1 VLLGAGLA
9 AFAALAPLLRDGRGD
24 GGAGRALDAADRARE
39 PITTTLVAGTREG
52 RGDRPRELAWI
63 ALVALAESGERGGLV
78 YVPPH
83 TAAEVPG
90 RGLQSLGSAL
100 SGGGVGLLEVTT
112 ENLLGIPLD
121 GHLELSEPAALDLFG
136 ELEPLAVDVPSEAR
150 VTEGPEG
157 APADVPEGPQRLSAP
172 LMAGLLYDP
181 GSGSDDV
188 ERGSLHLAFWDA
200 LFERFEGEPDAL
212 EAAVHRSSP
221 EHAATLGRLL
231 RGLARVPGSA
241 RTLGVLPVARVA
253 GDDSELSEVVEDE
266 ARELLALAGVGP
278 PVKERVPVQVLN
290 GNGAPGI
297 GQAVGEELVGHGF
310 EIVLS
315 GNAHRLDQPRTLI
328 IAHDESAEA
337 LETARRAREL
347 LGVGK
352 VQVSA
357 RPQGIVTLTV
367 VVGKDFLRRK

>member
-136 ELEPLAVDVPSEAR
+136 ELEPLAVDVP
-150 VTEGPEG
+150 
-157 APADVPEGPQRLSAP
+157 EGPQRLSAP

-241 RTLGVLPVARVA
+241 RTLGVLPVASVA

-266 ARELLALAGVGP
+266 ARELLALAGVGA
-278 PVKERVPVQVLN
+278 PVEERVPVQVLN

-328 IAHDESAEA
+328 IAHEESAEA
-337 LETARRAREL
+337 LERARRAREL